1 MAARTKKEVTVPVIV
16 APINIKS
23 ALLKLEGTAP
33 LLSHKFSEKAKKEL
47 LDKAT
52 QKAKSGREPKNPVR
66 EFMESLYWLTDMPG
80 EYTMEAFEKAVKE
93 GARFGFRA
101 SGLKKSAVS
110 GAYRAGL
117 TKDKVS
123 TFGAFHIGGGEL
135 VEIQGT
141 PRMREDYATV
151 ANGAPDLRYRGEFPE
166 WSMEFEIIY
175 NASVYSLD
183 QLVTFFSFGGFGVGI
198 GDWRVEKGG
207 IFGSYRVV

>member
-1 MAARTKKEVTVPVIV
+1 MAARVKKVAIPVDV

-23 ALLKLEGTAP
+23 SFMRIEGTSP
-33 LLSHKFSEKAKKEL
+33 LIVHKFSEKAKKEL

-52 QKAKSGREPKNPVR
+52 QKAKSGREPKNPVG
-66 EFMESLYWLTDMPG
+66 EFMESLHWITPMPA
-80 EYTMEAFEKAVKE
+80 EYTEEAFAAALKA
-93 GARFGFRA
+93 GAKFGFPA
-101 SGLKKSAVS
+101 TGLKKSAVS

-141 PRMREDYATV
+141 PRMREDYAIV
-151 ANGAPDLRYRGEFPE
+151 SNGSPDIRFRAEFPV
-166 WSMEFEIIY
+166 WSMEFEIFY

-183 QLVTFFSFGGFGVGI
+183 QLITFFGFGGFATGV
-198 GDWRVEKGG
+198 GDWRIERGG
-207 IFGSYRVV
+207 IFGGYRVV